1 MKKIDENELKEIFNE
16 LRNNNENAYEKLYKK
31 YKKLVYNIAFSI
43 LKNKT
48 DSEDIMQI
56 VFTKIYGMEKPK
68 LPTKNEACWIYS
80 LTKNESISLLRKK
93 EECFDIEE
101 IYEIKDSNN
110 EIDKILDKDSYNRL
124 IMRLDDKEKQ
134 IISLKTISG
143 LSFDEIGKLLN
154 EPTGTIKW
162 RYYKSVHTL
171 KILLSNLGLFIITF
185 LLGIKSLFS
194 EKVKEEQSIIENES
208 IEENIETSDDS
219 SEIKQ
224 EMESNKELQDTID
237 GYNENTLK
245 PEIVIEND
253 NIQYEINYLGA
264 SAIGLSILFLVT
276 TIIFSIYI
284 IKYQL
289 KLKHKTSK

>member
-1 MKKIDENELKEIFNE
+1 M
-16 LRNNNENAYEKLYKK
+16 
-31 YKKLVYNIAFSI
+31 
-43 LKNKT
+43 
-48 DSEDIMQI
+48 
-56 VFTKIYGMEKPK
+56 
-68 LPTKNEACWIYS
+68 
-80 LTKNESISLLRKK
+80 
-93 EECFDIEE
+93 
-101 IYEIKDSNN
+101 YEIKDSNN

-245 PEIVIEND
+245 PEIVIENN
-253 NIQYEINYLGA
+253 NIQYEINYFGA

-289 KLKHKTSK
+289 K

>member
-31 YKKLVYNIAFSI
+31 YKNLVYNIAFSI

-56 VFTKIYGMEKPK
+56 VFTKIYGMEKKK

-101 IYEIKDSNN
+101 MYEIKDSNN

>member
-31 YKKLVYNIAFSI
+31 YKNLVYNIAFSI

-80 LTKNESISLLRKK
+80 LTKNEAISLLRKK

-101 IYEIKDSNN
+101 MYEIKDSNN

-253 NIQYEINYLGA
+253 NIPYEINYFGA

>member
-1 MKKIDENELKEIFNE
+1 MKKIDELKEIFNE

-80 LTKNESISLLRKK
+80 LTKNEAISLLRKK

-101 IYEIKDSNN
+101 MYEIKDSNN

-253 NIQYEINYLGA
+253 NIPYEINYFGA